1 MQAFA
6 VCHKLDQIRRIDP
19 ENPAPLLICG
29 DFNSSPLS
37 GKFYCTFVIIL
48 LHNTHL
54 HLTRITLS
62 FSQPQGA
69 VRLLTN
75 RSVLPYEADCWKHL
89 NVYTWEC
96 GDSDYMMEHGY
107 IGNYD
112 PDDNL
117 SCCIEEDFVDA
128 HSDEESILESM
139 SSDDSADDIVS
150 PPAVVLPSCFP
161 SLVSGCV
168 ELPKFTNYAT
178 DFVET
183 LDYVFA
189 SEPSV
194 QETFGFR
201 PKGEAPMPSEELVK
215 EYYVAMP
222 NKGMPSDHVSLVCDF
237 DWVKN
242 EQ

>member
-1 MQAFA
+1 M
-6 VCHKLDQIRRIDP
+6 
-19 ENPAPLLICG
+19 
-29 DFNSSPLS
+29 
-37 GKFYCTFVIIL
+37 IIL

-54 HLTRITLS
+54 TQITAS
-62 FSQPQGA
+62 FSQGA

-75 RSVLPYEADCWKHL
+75 RSVLPHEADCWKHL

-112 PDDNL
+112 ADDTL

-128 HSDEESILESM
+128 HSDEESMLESM

-161 SLVSGCV
+161 TLVSGCIK
-168 ELPKFTNYAT
+168 LPKFTNYAT
-178 DFVET
+178 DFIET

-194 QETFGFR
+194 QEPFGFR
-201 PKGEAPMPSEELVK
+201 PKGECPFPSEELIK
-215 EYYVAMP
+215 QYVAMP
-222 NKGMPSDHVSLVCDF
+222 NKVMPSDHVSLVCDF
-237 DWVKN
+237 AWVKK
-242 EQ
+242 EQTN